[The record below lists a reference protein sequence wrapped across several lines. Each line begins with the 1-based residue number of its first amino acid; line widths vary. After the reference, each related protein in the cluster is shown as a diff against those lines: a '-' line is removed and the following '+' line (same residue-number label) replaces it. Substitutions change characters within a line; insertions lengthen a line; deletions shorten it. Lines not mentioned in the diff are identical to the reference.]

1 MSEENFVNKAL
12 TPKNMLS
19 VSYTLNN
26 FTKQQNTACTNMNNH
41 TNKTYST
48 FLNMEENCGINDSKQ
63 EIKKKNCFVLKKIN
77 LKESK
82 NNYYSKALK
91 KMFFNPN
98 HYLENYY
105 DGRKIIIGKEHQY
118 HKDNKDSS
126 ELLIRQ
132 NKKRKTINASKNNS
146 KTSII
151 MLQRSARNEKSFSS
165 NKFQELEKFTSGESS
180 RSHLTRKDLIK
191 FPVSDNE
198 LKLIYKEVAEREE
211 KNKKKK
217 INFFLNQTWGLGI
230 GRMVDLQEKVLK
242 VKKQKQKY
250 NEKISNKIMNITFKE
265 RNNILMNE
273 KKELLVL
280 KTKPVDKELTKFS
293 IFNKHL
299 SNLTK
304 NWLYNLRKDEK
315 KEEQK
320 NLNSKYKELIYYNK
334 DYNKDF
340 TTFNVKNQIRKK
352 FFKRIK
358 KDRIRKNNSDIDLNS
373 FHSLYIQGKHLLNQE
388 IKITKDL
395 VGKKKKLLQYKFNP
409 NEISSIFLA
418 RSNPIDTVT
427 TPKSVINS
435 MEIHK
440 LK

>member
-1 MSEENFVNKAL
+1 
-12 TPKNMLS
+12 
-19 VSYTLNN
+19 
-26 FTKQQNTACTNMNNH
+26 
-41 TNKTYST
+41 
-48 FLNMEENCGINDSKQ
+48 
-63 EIKKKNCFVLKKIN
+63 
-77 LKESK
+77 
-82 NNYYSKALK
+82 
-91 KMFFNPN
+91 
-98 HYLENYY
+98 
-105 DGRKIIIGKEHQY
+105 
-118 HKDNKDSS
+118 
-126 ELLIRQ
+126 
-132 NKKRKTINASKNNS
+132 
-146 KTSII
+146 
-151 MLQRSARNEKSFSS
+151 
-165 NKFQELEKFTSGESS
+165 
-180 RSHLTRKDLIK
+180 
-191 FPVSDNE
+191 
-198 LKLIYKEVAEREE
+198 
-211 KNKKKK
+211 
-217 INFFLNQTWGLGI
+217 
-230 GRMVDLQEKVLK
+230 MVDLQEKVLK

-340 TTFNVKNQIRKK
+340 TTFNVKSQIRKK